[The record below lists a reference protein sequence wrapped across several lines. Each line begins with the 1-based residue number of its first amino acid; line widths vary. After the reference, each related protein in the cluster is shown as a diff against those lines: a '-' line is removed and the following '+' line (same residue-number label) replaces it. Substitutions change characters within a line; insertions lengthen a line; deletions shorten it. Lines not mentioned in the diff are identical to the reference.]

1 MRYYYKCLD
10 YDDKIRFIKEMGLK
24 GYTFGSPGLSYTSYV
39 KRTTGR
45 DTTKWPV
52 ALIDDIN
59 KSVSFGKNIPP
70 NRPEYQSNGKK
81 VYNMDRFRFI

>member
-10 YDDKIRFIKEMGLK
+10 YDDKIRFIVEMGRK
-24 GYTFGSPGLSYTSYV
+24 GYTFLGKDYTSYM
-39 KRTTGR
+39 KYTRGP
-45 DTTKWPV
+45 DTFKWPV
-52 ALIDDIN
+52 ASIDDIN
-59 KSVSFGKNIPP
+59 KNVSFGKNIPP